1 MNLDK
6 KLLMAIFGIIVIFA
20 IGLVFFFLLAEP
32 YGDGLEKTMEN
43 SEVEEEEPSYSA
55 PLDYGDN
62 YFAALIMGVVGF
74 VIVLLCVLLYAKFMR
89 KKNEAR
95 DN

>member
-1 MNLDK
+1 MNLQK
-6 KLLMAIFGIIVIFA
+6 KYVMAISGIIVLFA
-20 IGLVFFFLLAEP
+20 IGLVFFFLFAEP

-43 SEVEEEEPSYSA
+43 SEVEEEEQSYTA

-62 YFAALIMGVVGF
+62 YAAALIMGIVGF
-74 VIVLLCVLLYAKFMR
+74 VIVLLCVLLYARYMR

>member
-6 KLLMAIFGIIVIFA
+6 KYVMAIFGIIMIFA
-20 IGLVFFFLLAEP
+20 VGLIFFFLYAEP

-43 SEVEEEEPSYSA
+43 AEVEEEEQSYSA

-62 YFAALIMGVVGF
+62 YIAALIMGIVGF
-74 VIVLLCVLLYAKFMR
+74 VIVLFCVLLYAKFMR
-89 KKNEAR
+89 KKNETR

>member
-1 MNLDK
+1 MILDK
-6 KLLMAIFGIIVIFA
+6 KYIIAILGIIAAFA
-20 IGLVFFFLLAEP
+20 IGLVFFFMFAEP

-43 SEVEEEEPSYSA
+43 ADYEEEEQSYSA

-62 YFAALIMGVVGF
+62 YFAALIMGIVGF
-74 VIVLLCVLLYAKFMR
+74 VIVLLCVLLYARFMR
-89 KKNEAR
+89 KKDETR